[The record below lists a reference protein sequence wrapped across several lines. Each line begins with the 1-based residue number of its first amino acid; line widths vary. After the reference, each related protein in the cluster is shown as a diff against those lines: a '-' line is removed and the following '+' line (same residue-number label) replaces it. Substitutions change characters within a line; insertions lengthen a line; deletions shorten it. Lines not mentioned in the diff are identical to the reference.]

1 MAAPVAGGRPVR
13 QVIDVAVTVAVDET
27 DVLGFVAVVV
37 NSADASA
44 EVDMIAVDPALQRR
58 GVGRALTA
66 QALEQLRAAGCTLA
80 VVATGGD
87 PGHAPAGGLYEAAGF
102 TAPAG
107 RSYRTITTPE
117 NRPTDPAD

>member
-1 MAAPVAGGRPVR
+1 VRRLRTARPCVDRSAFAGFLFPPEAP
-13 QVIDVAVTVAVDET
+13 
-27 DVLGFVAVVV
+27 
-37 NSADASA
+37 
-44 EVDMIAVDPALQRR
+44 
-58 GVGRALTA
+58 A

>member
-44 EVDMIAVDPALQRR
+44 EIDMIAVDPALPRR

-102 TAPAG
+102 TAPDG